1 MEKAAKER
9 LEEKIEALNQKVE
22 SEQISLDSDPDKKK
36 IERFTKIAWSAV
48 GIGAFFFLVG
58 IYFFFYPTCSIKLS
72 LNELGDY
79 LAGSVGGLWALAGLF
94 FIYVAFLGQ
103 KLQLKTQQ
111 LELKYSQIEV
121 MSTRLELM
129 GQKEQLVE
137 QNATLRQQRFENT
150 FFQLLSLHNEI
161 IDTLQIDIDGNYFAK
176 RECFKGSV
184 AALRKYENDALT
196 FDYKE
201 NLSVIRDLFNE
212 FTFVYGY
219 YFKHYFNNLYNIFK
233 FVHLSEAI
241 TAKDKEFYAD
251 LAKAQLSD
259 DEIVFLFYY
268 ILGSEHNG
276 LKFLDQTYNILE
288 HVNELSLF
296 NEDHLPLYD
305 TWIVKDPFAKQPNR

>member
-1 MEKAAKER
+1 MERAKLN
-9 LEEKIEALNQKVE
+9 LEERINEETKEAVLDQNALNK
-22 SEQISLDSDPDKKK
+22 DPVQRK
-36 IERFTKIAWSAV
+36 ITLFSWIAWIAV
-48 GIGAFFFLVG
+48 IVGFLLFVIGG
-58 IYFFFYPTCSIKLS
+58 YFFFNPSCSIQLS

-79 LAGSVGGLWALAGLF
+79 LAGAVGGFWALAGLF

-103 KLQLKTQQ
+103 MLQLRTQK
-111 LELKYSQIEV
+111 LELKYSKIEV
-121 MSTRLELM
+121 MSTRLEVM
-129 GQKEQLVE
+129 GQKEQMME

-161 IDTLQIDIDGNYFAK
+161 INTLQIDIDGEYFAK
-176 RECFKGSV
+176 RECFKASV
-184 AALRKYENDALT
+184 EALRKYENEALT

-241 TAKDKEFYAD
+241 DAKDKEFYAN

-268 ILGSEHNG
+268 IVGSEQTG
-276 LKFLDQTYNILE
+276 LKFLDQTYNILQ

-296 NEDHLPLYD
+296 NEEHLAVYD
-305 TWIVKDPFAKQPNR
+305 KWQAKDPFKQK